1 MLTSCPSVAG
11 FYRMKQTFRCTLSTN
26 SWFEILYIHFQHSAF
41 VMPVWNYVGIDT
53 TLYPWV
59 SQWVEGGEGSLFPCS
74 LPRLPYVPM
83 FPHVLPYLFPFIIHL
98 LTTYHRH
105 RFPPAKKAPK
115 TKLIKE
121 ENRLYVT
128 FNLCETSFQ
137 AFERNSQSVRVGWAL
152 ELTLLI
158 KIGDRHHTT
167 AALSRIGSYM
177 DFRASL

>member
-1 MLTSCPSVAG
+1 MHLIDKFLIWDTLH
-11 FYRMKQTFRCTLSTN
+11 TF
-26 SWFEILYIHFQHSAF
+26 SAF
-41 VMPVWNYVGIDT
+41 RFLYASMKLCRYWHYTLTLGLPV
-53 TLYPWV
+53 
-59 SQWVEGGEGSLFPCS
+59 GGSGGGVLVPLFPCS

-158 KIGDRHHTT
+158 KIGDRYHTT

>member
-1 MLTSCPSVAG
+1 MHLIDKFLIWDTVDTFLAFRFRYASMKLCRYWYYTLTLG
-11 FYRMKQTFRCTLSTN
+11 L
-26 SWFEILYIHFQHSAF
+26 
-41 VMPVWNYVGIDT
+41 PV
-53 TLYPWV
+53 
-59 SQWVEGGEGSLFPCS
+59 GGRWGRGVLAPLFPS
-74 LPRLPYVPM
+74 KIAYVPM
-83 FPHVLPYLFPFIIHL
+83 FPHVFPYLLPFFIHL

-137 AFERNSQSVRVGWAL
+137 AFERNSQSIRVGWAL

-167 AALSRIGSYM
+167 ATLSRIGSYM
-177 DFRASL
+177 AFRASL

>member
-1 MLTSCPSVAG
+1 MHLIDKFLIWDTLH
-11 FYRMKQTFRCTLSTN
+11 TF
-26 SWFEILYIHFQHSAF
+26 SAF
-41 VMPVWNYVGIDT
+41 RFLYASMKLCRYWHYTLTLGLPV
-53 TLYPWV
+53 
-59 SQWVEGGEGSLFPCS
+59 GGSGGGVLVPLFPSKIALCS
-74 LPRLPYVPM
+74 HVPT
-83 FPHVLPYLFPFIIHL
+83 PYLFPFIIHL

-158 KIGDRHHTT
+158 KIGDRYHTT

-177 DFRASL
+177 NFRASL